1 MPVTRPRRRTNHRFA
16 ISAAS
21 GTEIAPVAI
30 PLTTPQSSTSCHGAL
45 MKTVRLEPIDTASRA
60 PIITRFSP

>member
-1 MPVTRPRRRTNHRFA
+1 MPVTRPRRRTNQRFA

-21 GTEIAPVAI
+21 GTEIAPVAM
-30 PLTTPQSSTSCHGAL
+30 PLTTPQSRTSCHGAL
-45 MKTVRLEPIDTASRA
+45 MKTVRREPIDDRERA